1 MCAGSGN
8 GTPRVLYF
16 CNVLSLSKKVDY
28 ALVSLAYLV
37 EHHGRI
43 SSARAIAQ
51 AHDLPLPLLMN
62 LLKTM
67 HGRGILCSERGSKGG
82 YQICT
87 NLDDLSLYE
96 LIEGVEDA
104 EDRENPVAKRL
115 CGPPPLRAL
124 QYKLISFLKQ
134 VKVSDLVVPG
144 RRIEVPAEVLTNGTR
159 KCTCKDEPKLATTL

>member
-1 MCAGSGN
+1 LV
-8 GTPRVLYF
+8 T
-16 CNVLSLSKKVDY
+16 VLSLSKKVDY
-28 ALVSLAYLV
+28 ALISLAYLV

-51 AHDLPLPLLMN
+51 AHDLPLSLLMN

-87 NLDDLSLYE
+87 NLDELSLYA
-96 LIEGVEDA
+96 LIDAVEDA

-124 QYKLISFLKQ
+124 QYKLLSFLKQ
-134 VKVSDLVVPG
+134 VRVSDLVVPG
-144 RRIEVPAEVLTNGTR
+144 RRIEVPVELVASTR
-159 KCTCKDEPKLATTL
+159 KCRCQEELREDNKLATTL